1 MRTRSQPL
9 LIAVTFLAVGTLLG
23 TLMPSAQAQDPAPI
37 AVPLSPP
44 QTELL
49 CKTFKVTPDDEYGGI
64 FETTDA
70 TDPIGQWV
78 QDQSADGWGPHSSDL
93 EFATKATGFPV
104 AYNQIC
110 LTRAR

>member
-9 LIAVTFLAVGTLLG
+9 LIAVTCLSVGILLG
-23 TLMPSAQAQDPAPI
+23 TLMPSAQAQDPAPALA
-37 AVPLSPP
+37 AVAAV

-49 CKTFKVTPDDEYGGI
+49 CKTFKVTPDDAYGGV

-78 QDQSADGWGPHSSDL
+78 IEQGESGWGPHSSDL
-93 EFATKATGFPV
+93 EFATKGTGFPV

-110 LTRAR
+110 LSRAR